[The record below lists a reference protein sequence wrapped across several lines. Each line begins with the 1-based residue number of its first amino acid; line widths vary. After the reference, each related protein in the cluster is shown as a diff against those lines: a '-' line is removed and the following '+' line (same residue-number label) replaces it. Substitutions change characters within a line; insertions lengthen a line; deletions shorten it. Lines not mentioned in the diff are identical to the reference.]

1 MNSKTTESKCSIKKA
16 EVSEA
21 AITIQQVV
29 ILIISILIIIVIF
42 LIPTI
47 LYYSD
52 KPSKSVFPSFGIDFE
67 TCLVS
72 FVISPAAGGYLAV
85 CRRSYH
91 A

>member
-1 MNSKTTESKCSIKKA
+1 MNNKTTESKRSIKKV

-21 AITIQQVV
+21 AITIQQVI
-29 ILIISILIIIVIF
+29 ILIISILIIFVIF

-52 KPSKSVFPSFGIDFE
+52 KPSKSIFPSFGIDFD

-72 FVISPAAGGYLAV
+72 FVKSGGYLAA
-85 CRRSYH
+85 STAFSMH
-91 A
+91 L